1 MSIGELYHTNLHPAV
16 AIGTGPS
23 FFEWVKNPTPGLVRY
38 GCGVAS
44 KYLRLDYYALGDSD
58 HYSHIPPGVPTYA
71 TERVLSDPTAPAG
84 LMPFD
89 EHVLPHGG
97 SSGGMAVSLAA
108 RNHRVVYLIGFDGFG
123 EGEEVAGFVEKFSD
137 LLEFWQ
143 GLGRKFYSLMPS
155 SVFSVEKAK
164 L

>member
-1 MSIGELYHTNLHPAV
+1 MIGELYHTNLHPAV

-23 FFEWVKNPTPGLVRY
+23 FFEWAKNPTPGLVRY

-44 KYLRLDYYALGDSD
+44 KYLRLDYYALGDCE
-58 HYSHIPPGVPTYA
+58 HYKHVPPGVPTYA
-71 TERVLSDPTAPAG
+71 TSSVLDDPKAPKG

-89 EHVLPHGG
+89 GDVLPHGG

-108 RNHRVVYLIGFDGFG
+108 RNHRVVYLIGFDGFE
-123 EGEEVAGFVEKFSD
+123 EGIEDRWKANHAK

-143 GLGRKFYSLMPS
+143 ERGRKFYSLMPATW
-155 SVFSVEKAK
+155 FNVEKAV